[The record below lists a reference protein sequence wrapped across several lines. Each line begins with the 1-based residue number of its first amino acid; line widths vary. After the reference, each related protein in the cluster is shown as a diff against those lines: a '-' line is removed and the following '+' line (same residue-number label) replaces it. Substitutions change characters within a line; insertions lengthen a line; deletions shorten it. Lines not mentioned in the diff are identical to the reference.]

1 MRLRLAGKPNNG
13 EIRQARNFCAT
24 PRSGRNPFNKTPC
37 HESFISDRRPAGRSR
52 RTMKTDLSGR
62 KSCASCI
69 SHRQSRGRWLRGRS
83 HCRSFFDGASSAC
96 RWTSD
101 FFAALRATSR
111 KSASSLREEPCAL
124 LKSTCFRG
132 DPSIEG
138 LSATLLRGIGSS
150 RWVLTKT
157 RRAFASSSCYQR
169 NGVDGPQ
176 TAPRTRSWKAH
187 RTAPRGSNQET
198 VSGPSRRIAV

>member
-1 MRLRLAGKPNNG
+1 MHLRLAGKPNNG
-13 EIRQARNFCAT
+13 QICLRPAT
-24 PRSGRNPFNKTPC
+24 SVLRHFRSGRNPFNKTPC
-37 HESFISDRRPAGRSR
+37 PRLLHFRSA
-52 RTMKTDLSGR
+52 TCWA
-62 KSCASCI
+62 KSKDDEYGSLRC

-96 RWTSD
+96 RWTCD

-124 LKSTCFRG
+124 LKSTCCRG
-132 DPSIEG
+132 DPSTEG

-157 RRAFASSSCYQR
+157 RRAFASSSGYQG
-169 NGVDGPQ
+169 NGVGGPQ
-176 TAPRTRSWKAH
+176 TAPRTRSWITEQH
-187 RTAPRGSNQET
+187 CE
-198 VSGPSRRIAV
+198 GPTRRRWQGHPDGLQYDS